1 MEPNA
6 NTSRDPA
13 TPDELLPA
21 MGKAPIGQPIFFRS
35 LYFVGT
41 TGGAEQP
48 NTELTEPVDPFAAGD
63 DAKLRPAVGVL
74 TVHEQSWT
82 QTGMELGNLLNSICL
97 APGEVTR
104 VAVTDWKR
112 KMEGRSVEGQTQT
125 EEVESQTAQQ
135 RRITEL
141 QDAMVA
147 EAQSGESRASASSI
161 TNQAGVSGGL
171 LWGSASAASSSA
183 SSAALTAQFSAGRR
197 DLALHS
203 TNAIMQGTAEK
214 AHAMRARQQTIV
226 REVSE
231 KEMETLSARVLAN
244 YNRRHALNVLFFQI
258 LQVYAVQTRLID
270 WDRCLFVPMK
280 PIAFKGPDGLAN
292 VLKHGSA
299 LLAILRPLNLPGV
312 IQRLERVLAKKADDV
327 PTFEAAEA
335 ARKTLLAQIDELRQQ
350 AHPRTTAGATGTGA
364 DAGAGYRQSAAA
376 FAEAQLALLE
386 AEAAK
391 PVPAGL
397 GIGDLLDQDRL
408 FLNQQLWLRLNPDQ
422 VYRMLQGVS
431 VEGEPVADRL
441 DPHPVGVFGNY
452 LAFRWGFAQSEAGQ
466 AARKAW
472 ALAHLNH
479 ADDSGTYQGQEVRI
493 GLPGLGV
500 FSEAVLGRGLAA
512 EETNERYARWSA
524 EENRIPILPPGIA
537 DIKHEERAKAT
548 MDLKPSGDFASAL
561 ATLRAEKITD
571 ASYIEKMLG
580 VLGSGSTFRDMSN
593 AAKTG
598 ELAAK
603 LADTTAAGAISAATL
618 AEKGWES
625 FQQTFSKAFDT
636 FINSDAGKSA
646 FAKLSAAKA
655 PATEPPKDKPA
666 EAKPEADKTEKT
678 EPAVAKT

>member
-6 NTSRDPA
+6 STSRDLP
-13 TPDELLPA
+13 TPIELLPA
-21 MGKAPIGQPIFFRS
+21 MGTASIGQPIFFRS
-35 LYFVGT
+35 LYFVGP
-41 TGGAEQP
+41 TGGAEP
-48 NTELTEPVDPFAAGD
+48 GLSELTDPLDPFAAGNS
-63 DAKLRPAVGVL
+63 AKLRPAVGVL
-74 TVHEQSWT
+74 TVHQQSWT

-112 KMEGRSVEGQTQT
+112 KMEGSSAEGQTQT

-135 RRITEL
+135 RRISEL

-147 EAQSGESRASASSI
+147 EQQSGESRASASSV

-171 LWGSASAASSSA
+171 LWGSVSAASSSA

-214 AHAMRARQQTIV
+214 AHAIRARQQTIV

-231 KEMETLSARVLAN
+231 KEVETLSTRVLAN

-258 LQVYAVQTRLID
+258 LQVYKVQTQLVD

-280 PIAFKGPDGLAN
+280 PIAFNKADGGLASI
-292 VLKHGSA
+292 LKHGSA
-299 LLAILRPLNLPGV
+299 LLGILRPLNLPGLV
-312 IQRLERVLAKKADDV
+312 QRLERVLATQADDA
-327 PTFEAAEA
+327 PTLEAAKA
-335 ARKTLLAQIDELRQQ
+335 ARDTLLAQIDELRRR
-350 AHPRTTAGATGTGA
+350 AHPDTPAVPAGATA
-364 DAGAGYRQSAAA
+364 DAAAAYRQSTAA
-376 FAEAQLALLE
+376 FAETQLHLLE

-391 PVPAGL
+391 PLPAGL
-397 GIGDLLDQDRL
+397 GLCELLDQDRL

-422 VYRMLQGVS
+422 IYRMLQGLAVD
-431 VEGEPVADRL
+431 GEPVLDRL

-452 LAFRWGFAQSEAGQ
+452 LAFRWGFAQTEAGQ
-466 AARKAW
+466 AARGAW
-472 ALAHLNH
+472 AKAHLNK
-479 ADDSGTYQGQEVRI
+479 DDESGTYQGQEVRI

-500 FSEAVLGRGLAA
+500 FSEAVLGRALAA
-512 EETNERYARWSA
+512 EESSDLYARWSA

-603 LADTTAAGAISAATL
+603 LADTTAAGAISAGTL
-618 AEKGWES
+618 AEKGWEA

-636 FINSDAGKSA
+636 FIKSDAGKSA
-646 FAKLSAAKA
+646 FANLSEAKA
-655 PATEPPKDKPA
+655 PAEPAKDKPTKDKPA
-666 EAKPEADKTEKT
+666 AEKADAKA
-678 EPAVAKT
+678 